1 MRFHFGRA
9 PFATKAPLAP
19 SARAESI
26 GIVRPPAKL
35 KPRHL
40 SPGPRNGPPKGKVF
54 KFAFHFKTRH
64 RRRAHSKAAVSRGL
78 YQGVSQPKGKAKVDL
93 LEMPARLS
101 GLCFWWTCLTCLIPR
116 LRHRKA
122 RQWKRGQP
130 RRRPSCR
137 QIARAGV
144 SPRQYRPGAPRGS
157 TYCARAPCLARV
169 RRGRAR

>member
-1 MRFHFGRA
+1 MRFRFGQT

-19 SARAESI
+19 SACAESI
-26 GIVRPPAKL
+26 GTAQPPT
-35 KPRHL
+35 KPRRL
-40 SPGPRNGPPKGKVF
+40 PPWAAKRPVKGGRRSNLCFISKRDT
-54 KFAFHFKTRH
+54 TRQS
-64 RRRAHSKAAVSRGL
+64 HSKAVVSRGL

-93 LEMPARLS
+93 LEKPARLS
-101 GLCFWWTCLTCLIPR
+101 GLCFWRTCLTCLIPH

-122 RQWKRGQP
+122 HRWKRGQP

-137 QIARAGV
+137 QIVRAGV

-157 TYCARAPCLARV
+157 TYCERAPCLARV

>member
-1 MRFHFGRA
+1 MRFRFGQA
-9 PFATKAPLAP
+9 LFAAKAALAP
-19 SARAESI
+19 SACAESI
-26 GIVRPPAKL
+26 GTARPPT
-35 KPRHL
+35 KPRRL
-40 SPGPRNGPPKGKVF
+40 PPWAAKRPAKGE
-54 KFAFHFKTRH
+54 
-64 RRRAHSKAAVSRGL
+64 RRSNLCFISKRDTARRSHSKAVVSRGL

-93 LEMPARLS
+93 LEKPARLS
-101 GLCFWWTCLTCLIPR
+101 GLCFWRACLTCLIPR

-137 QIARAGV
+137 QIARAGA
-144 SPRQYRPGAPRGS
+144 SPRQCRPGALRGS

>member
-1 MRFHFGRA
+1 MRFRFGRA
-9 PFATKAPLAP
+9 LLATKAPVTP

-26 GIVRPPAKL
+26 GTARPPT
-35 KPRHL
+35 KPR
-40 SPGPRNGPPKGKVF
+40 RFPPWAAKRPAKGG
-54 KFAFHFKTRH
+54 
-64 RRRAHSKAAVSRGL
+64 RRSNLCFISKRDTARRLHSKAVVSRGL

-93 LEMPARLS
+93 LEKPARLS
-101 GLCFWWTCLTCLIPR
+101 GLCFCWARLTCLIPR

-122 RQWKRGQP
+122 RRWKRGQP

-157 TYCARAPCLARV
+157 TYCERAPCLARV
-169 RRGRAR
+169 RRDRAR